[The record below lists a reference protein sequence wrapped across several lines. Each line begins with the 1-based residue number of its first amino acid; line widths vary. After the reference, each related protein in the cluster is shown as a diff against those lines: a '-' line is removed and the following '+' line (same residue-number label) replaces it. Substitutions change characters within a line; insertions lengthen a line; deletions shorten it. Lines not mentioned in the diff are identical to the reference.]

1 MEKKTEGLAHGC
13 ITKGRKVGTEG
24 KVLRLLVAIS
34 HDKGVICCGPY
45 EHMTHFELY
54 NLQQ

>member
-1 MEKKTEGLAHGC
+1 MDVLL
-13 ITKGRKVGTEG
+13 KGRKVGTEG